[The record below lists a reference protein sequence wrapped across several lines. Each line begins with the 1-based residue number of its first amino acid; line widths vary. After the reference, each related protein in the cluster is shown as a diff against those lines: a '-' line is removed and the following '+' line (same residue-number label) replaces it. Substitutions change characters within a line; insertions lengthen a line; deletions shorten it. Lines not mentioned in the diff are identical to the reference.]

1 MFLNS
6 DNRMIE
12 EKLVKLL
19 KDKKFKIS
27 FAESMTGGLLAST
40 IISVSGASDV
50 IEKSFITYSNKVK
63 HELLKVKYD
72 TIDKYDVVSIEVV
85 KEMLQGLKEL
95 SDSEVLCT
103 VSGYASGY
111 LENKG
116 KVCYAFS
123 ILDDIYTKEEII
135 NGNRNEVREISVS
148 HILNDIYE
156 KLKERQ

>member
-1 MFLNS
+1 MFLN
-6 DNRMIE
+6 NNYMIE
-12 EKLVKLL
+12 EKLVRLL
-19 KDKKFKIS
+19 KDKNFKIS

-85 KEMLQGLKEL
+85 KEMLEGLKEL

-123 ILDDIYTKEEII
+123 ILDDVYTKEKII